1 MFIVLPYKN
10 NNNNNKTQQVR
21 AFLAELLRA
30 KGMWAESHW
39 LENLVTHQHAVHTK
53 GYVVPIYPLDV
64 LL

>member
-30 KGMWAESHW
+30 KGM
-39 LENLVTHQHAVHTK
+39 
-53 GYVVPIYPLDV
+53 
-64 LL
+64 